1 MHAYSSMPA
10 PAAAA
15 RAVLAEA
22 ERIVR
27 AEEGRDLAKA
37 RRKARQEEKQR
48 LAREERARKA
58 AEQRKRDEQM
68 RRAADGQRRALPGR
82 IRERGAACGGSVT
95 DRVFALIPDP
105 RDPRGVRH
113 SLASVLALVLM
124 AMLSG
129 SETLVSAARWIA
141 AADQDLLA
149 AAGARVLPDGTRAA
163 PCARTVS
170 RVPGAAGPD
179 AVDDAVC
186 RYLADGER
194 ALQAGYGQ
202 EQEQGTPAEQETEE
216 QETAEQETEEQEQEE
231 EPALMPQVAC
241 DGKYVRGARRPDG
254 TTLILLSAA
263 TPGGTVL
270 ARREIPAKTNEQP
283 EIIPMLREPDE
294 YYPLAGHVLTAGAL
308 HAHTPLPDLARELGA
323 GCVLTVKDNQ
333 PALRALLEN
342 ALRAHAACHVTRDK
356 GHGRAETRSHL
367 VMSAPEEIKALFPP
381 AEQVARVIR
390 TRTVTSWPGDGHTK
404 TRVTQTST
412 ETAYLVIT
420 MTARQAA
427 PAHIATYA
435 RQHWGIENRLHWV
448 RDVTPGEDSSRV
460 RTGSRPR
467 ILTALRNLNTGLIR
481 QAGPTEIAATVREA
495 KYDNGLLL
503 AILRLEPA
511 S

>member
-10 PAAAA
+10 SAPAAAG
-15 RAVLAEA
+15 AVLAEA

-27 AEEGRDLAKA
+27 AEQDRELARA
-37 RRKARQEEKQR
+37 RRKALQEEKRR
-48 LAREERARKA
+48 LAREERDRKA
-58 AEQRKRDEQM
+58 AEQRERDEQV
-68 RRAADGQRRALPGR
+68 RRAADGQRRALLER
-82 IRERGAACGGSVT
+82 VRERGAACGGSVT
-95 DRVFALIPDP
+95 GRVFALVPDP

-124 AMLSG
+124 AMLAG
-129 SETLVSAARWIA
+129 SETLVAVARWIA
-141 AADQDLLA
+141 AADQELLA

-170 RVPGAAGPD
+170 RVLGAAGPD

-194 ALQAGYGQ
+194 ALQAAGCGQ
-202 EQEQGTPAEQETEE
+202 EQEQEAPAGQETEE
-216 QETAEQETEEQEQEE
+216 EEQEE

-241 DGKYVRGARRPDG
+241 DGKYVKGARRPDG
-254 TTLILLSAA
+254 TTLILLAAA

-270 ARREIPAKTNEQP
+270 AQREIPSKTNEQP
-283 EIIPMLREPDE
+283 EIIPMLRELDE
-294 YYPLAGHVLTAGAL
+294 YYPLAGHVLTADAL
-308 HAHTPLPDLARELGA
+308 HTHTPLPGLARELGA

-333 PALRALLEN
+333 PTLRALLEN
-342 ALRAHAACHVTRDK
+342 ALWAHAACHVTEDR
-356 GHGRAETRSHL
+356 GHGRSEKRSHL
-367 VMSAPEEIKALFPP
+367 VMDAPDEVKAQFPP

-390 TRTVTSWPGDGHTK
+390 TRTVTEYLNDGHTR
-404 TRVTQTST
+404 TRVTRTGT
-412 ETAYLVIT
+412 ETVYLIIT
-420 MTARQAA
+420 MTARQAP

-435 RQHWGIENRLHWV
+435 RQHWGIENRLHYV
-448 RDVTPGEDSSRV
+448 RDVTLGEDSSQV

-481 QAGPTEIAATVREA
+481 QAGLTEIAATVREA
-495 KYDNGLLL
+495 KYDNDLLL

>member
-1 MHAYSSMPA
+1 LHAYSPMPASA
-10 PAAAA
+10 PAAAG
-15 RAVLAEA
+15 AVLAEA

-27 AEEGRDLAKA
+27 AEQDRELAKS
-37 RRKARQEEKQR
+37 RRKALQEEKRR
-48 LAREERARKA
+48 LAREERDRKA
-58 AEQRKRDEQM
+58 AEQRERDEQV
-68 RRAADGQRRALPGR
+68 RRAADGQRRTLLER

-95 DRVFALIPDP
+95 ERIFALVPDP

-129 SETLVSAARWIA
+129 SETLVSVARWIT
-141 AADQDLLA
+141 AADQEQLS

-170 RVPGAAGPD
+170 RVLGAADPD

-194 ALQAGYGQ
+194 ALQAAGYGQ
-202 EQEQGTPAEQETEE
+202 EQEAPAEQETEE
-216 QETAEQETEEQEQEE
+216 EEQEE

-263 TPGGTVL
+263 TPEGTVL
-270 ARREIPAKTNEQP
+270 AQREIPAKTSEQP
-283 EIIPMLREPDE
+283 EIIPMLRELDK
-294 YYPLAGHVLTAGAL
+294 YYPLAGHVLTADAL
-308 HAHTPLPDLARELGA
+308 HTHTPLPDLARELGA

-333 PALRALLEN
+333 PTIRALLEN
-342 ALRAHAACHVTRDK
+342 ALWAHAASHVTTDK

-367 VMSAPEEIKALFPP
+367 VMNAPEEVKALFPP

-390 TRTVTSWPGDGHTK
+390 TRTVTSWPSDGHTR

-412 ETAYLVIT
+412 ETVYLIIT
-420 MTARQAA
+420 MTARQAS

-435 RQHWGIENRLHWV
+435 RQHWGIENRLHYV
-448 RDVTPGEDSSRV
+448 RDVTLGEDSSQV

-467 ILTALRNLNTGLIR
+467 ILTALRNLNTGLIH
-481 QAGPTEIAATVREA
+481 QAGYTEIASTAREA
-495 KYDNGLLL
+495 KYDNDLLL